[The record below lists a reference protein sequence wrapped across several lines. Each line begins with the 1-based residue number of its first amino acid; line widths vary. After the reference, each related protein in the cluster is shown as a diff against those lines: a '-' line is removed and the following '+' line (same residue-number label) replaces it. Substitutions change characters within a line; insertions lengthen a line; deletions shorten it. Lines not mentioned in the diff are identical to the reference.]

1 MKRFLPLLRSLAVL
15 LGAALLFACEKPDI
29 DEPNGPDPGP
39 GKTIPV
45 ESVKLDVS
53 AKELIP
59 GETLQLKATLLP
71 ENATNKN
78 EYTLVW
84 NSSAP
89 GVATVSDTGLVT
101 AANEGTASITVSFTA
116 DIMAQCE
123 ITVKNPDRVSGIIN
137 AADFGQAGESTP
149 DDKAAGYDFAYQFT
163 PRAALASDEA
173 MRSVSDV
180 WTDGRNYR
188 FSLPATKDP
197 FYGNSSCVNT
207 DDIIVFRD
215 SETFPGGAAIKI
227 VSSDAAQKN
236 DGTAESFTY
245 QGYQVP
251 IEEVFNSL
259 HLETSQLPLGDIRRI
274 VDEEGKT
281 VEYTATK
288 AGSGFEIAIPEL
300 FGDNFTASL
309 NLGDNLSITPKMRI
323 GFTMDVA
330 ADIVD
335 CKLTY
340 ARARVEANADLSC
353 DLTFKASVE
362 KEFKS
367 KRLMVHLG
375 AIPIGPVVISPVVS
389 MEFVVKLSGQVDLT
403 FSVAYQKGVYAH
415 AFYNGDRLQCR
426 VGETTPTDPKDPFSV
441 TGSMSGAVEFG
452 PNLGMGVSLY
462 GGALALGVDFDP
474 HLVYTV
480 FSSYPISLEGLKNI
494 GNGYFWLTEAGFE
507 PSLAFSFGGYI
518 QAAYAWSMDFQVP
531 EELGLSYSFG
541 KTYVVPKVDGP
552 IECVPERTS
561 AAFVTHIKNKAMFD
575 NNIYLKVREADDP
588 SHTWTEVP
596 FSLSGVPNN
605 EETVEAKAVFS
616 PMKPFQKYEAIGP
629 FMKISLFG
637 QEIEVLMDRNYSHTF
652 YALDEETDKAIRTL
666 LADIYACGDGNWKDC
681 NWTDPDV
688 PFYSLKNINFTYA
701 SDQEAAA
708 YSDIEDYCRK
718 ILAVTV
724 PDTWKMGSNLRI
736 KDCTSVLD
744 DLAWDMNI
752 QGGVVFNN
760 IEIEDSN
767 FRSAYGDD
775 SEEFG
780 YFYLIWPARSRL
792 VIHSKRFG
800 GDFKPTINASNTSLY
815 VDLSGTDIGSFYT
828 SSNSYWDDNYTEPTL
843 SGTVL
848 LDNCKRLSMMWIRG
862 PRMPEKLSCTN
873 CPKLRDVKVFYAPE
887 LPDMST
893 YSGSIGGLAIYDCGG
908 AIRLGKDL
916 KINGSIGIHSGT
928 YTDLVLDGVQGG
940 ASVTIHGGNS
950 FDQYDGPIV
959 PKVVLSSCPE
969 LTKFESADGVGV
981 ESLEI
986 TGCTKMESITVG
998 SSFHASNDPSVL
1010 DRTWH
1015 GPLKSISVSGCPNL
1029 RRVEI
1034 CSAYLNGTLP
1044 SFIQA
1049 LEGKGY
1055 ASYPYKYSYYVSQ
1068 TPGKRLDYT
1077 THSNGYTMPGEPGS
1091 PYRHPLG
1098 GYYDLDE

>member
-1 MKRFLPLLRSLAVL
+1 MKRFPPLLRSLAVL
-15 LGAALLFACEKPDI
+15 LGAALLFACQKPDI
-29 DEPNGPDPGP
+29 GGPDDSGGKP

-71 ENATNKN
+71 ENATNKD

-89 GVATVSDTGLVT
+89 GVAKVSDTGLVT
-101 AANEGTASITVSFTA
+101 ALVEGSATISVSFTA
-116 DIMAQCE
+116 DIMARCE
-123 ITVKNPDRVSGIIN
+123 ITVKNPDRVSGIIS
-137 AADFGQAGESTP
+137 ADDFGQAGESTP
-149 DDKAAGYDFAYQFT
+149 DDKEAGYDFAYQFT

-259 HLETSQLPLGDIRRI
+259 HLETSQLPLGDVRRI
-274 VDEEGKT
+274 VDEEGKP

-288 AGSGFEIAIPEL
+288 AGGGFEIAIPEL

-367 KRLMVHLG
+367 KRLMVYLG

-441 TGSMSGAVEFG
+441 TGNMSGAVEFG
-452 PNLGMGVSLY
+452 PNLGMGISLY

-474 HLVYTV
+474 HMVYTV

-588 SHTWTEVP
+588 SHTWKEVP
-596 FSLSGVPNN
+596 FTLSGAPNN
-605 EETVEAKAVFS
+605 EETVEGTAIFS

-666 LADIYACGDGNWKDC
+666 LTDIYACGDGNWKDC

-688 PFYSLKNINFTYA
+688 PFYKLKNILFTYA

-708 YSDIEDYCRK
+708 YSDIEGYCRK
-718 ILAVTV
+718 KLAITV
-724 PDTWKMGSNLRI
+724 PASWKMGSNLRI
-736 KDCTSVLD
+736 KDCTSPLD
-744 DLAWDMNI
+744 DLEWSLNMY
-752 QGGVVFNN
+752 GGVVFDT
-760 IEIEDSN
+760 IEIEDPN
-767 FRSAYGDD
+767 FLTAYGDD

-780 YFYLIWPARSRL
+780 YFHHIWPARSRL

-800 GDFKPTINASNTSLY
+800 GSFRPTINDSNASLY
-815 VDLSGTDIGSFYT
+815 VDLSGTYIQEFYSKDGNT
-828 SSNSYWDDNYTEPTL
+828 TEPAL

-848 LDNCKRLSMMWIRG
+848 LDNCKHLSRMVIRG
-862 PRMPEKLSCTN
+862 AKMPEKLSFTN
-873 CPKLRDVKVFYAPE
+873 CPKLRDVMVYDVPE
-887 LPDMST
+887 LSDMST
-893 YSGSIGGLAIYDCGG
+893 YSGTFNYLEIEDCGG
-908 AIRLGKDL
+908 SIRLGKEL
-916 KINGSIGIHSGT
+916 KIDNLIKIESGS
-928 YTDLVLDGVQGG
+928 YTDLILDGVQGG
-940 ASVTIHGGNS
+940 AAVRLMHGNNNV
-950 FDQYDGPIV
+950 QYEGPTV

-969 LTKFESADGVGV
+969 LIEFSSPGGADV

-986 TGCTKMESITVG
+986 TGCTKIETIDVG
-998 SSFHASNDPSVL
+998 GAFGANIDYEW
-1010 DRTWH
+1010 T
-1015 GPLKSISVSGCPNL
+1015 GPLKSISVSGCPSL
-1029 RRVEI
+1029 RRVLI
-1034 CSAYLNGTLP
+1034 RSAYLNGTLP